1 MSLESLFS
9 HTVTLCFATTKL
21 MTGIIYWPWFL
32 SVLAGCILDV
42 VATVYHVLDITHTT
56 VRRFRSSLNPQSK
69 PSPSPLF
76 ADLERSL

>member
-1 MSLESLFS
+1 
-9 HTVTLCFATTKL
+9 

-56 VRRFRSSLNPQSK
+56 VGKPSK
-69 PSPSPLF
+69 HLSKLISNPSPSPC
-76 ADLERSL
+76 SP

>member
-1 MSLESLFS
+1 
-9 HTVTLCFATTKL
+9 

-56 VRRFRSSLNPQSK
+56 VGKTFET
-69 PSPSPLF
+69 PSQANL
-76 ADLERSL
+76 

>member
-1 MSLESLFS
+1 
-9 HTVTLCFATTKL
+9 

-56 VRRFRSSLNPQSK
+56 VGKPSK
-69 PSPSPLF
+69 RLCKLISNPSPSPC
-76 ADLERSL
+76 SP

>member
-1 MSLESLFS
+1 MSTDSPSLS

-42 VATVYHVLDITHTT
+42 VATVYHALDITHTT
-56 VRRFRSSLNPQSK
+56 VRTMQQVPALKSTLILLHSVALC
-69 PSPSPLF
+69 SP
-76 ADLERSL
+76 